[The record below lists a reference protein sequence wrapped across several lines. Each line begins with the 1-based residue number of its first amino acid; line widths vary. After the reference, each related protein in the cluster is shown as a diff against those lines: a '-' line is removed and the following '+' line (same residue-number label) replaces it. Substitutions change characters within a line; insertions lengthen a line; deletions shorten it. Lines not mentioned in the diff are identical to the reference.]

1 MKKRIQYIT
10 MLLCTVSLFACKK
23 DNYDP
28 PASQLS
34 GRVVYQGEAIQLE
47 YGQVPYQLYQF
58 GFGKVGPVNNT
69 TFTQEGT
76 YSVLL
81 FDGEYKLII
90 PDNQGPFLW
99 KKTAGGAPDT
109 VTVTMRGS
117 QTLDLEVTPFY
128 MIRTPQFTAAAGKVT
143 GSFKIEKIITGAGAR
158 NIDRVNLYINKTAFV
173 SGNGSNYSIASA
185 SISGGNITDMNNVSM
200 TVTVPALVPAQSY
213 VFARIG
219 LKVAGVEDMIFSP
232 IVKLTL

>member
-1 MKKRIQYIT
+1 MKKLAI
-10 MLLCTVSLFACKK
+10 LLGAVTLFACKK

-28 PASQLS
+28 PASKLT
-34 GRVVYQGEAIQLE
+34 GRVVYQGEPIQLE
-47 YGQVPYQLYQF
+47 FNQVPFQLYQY
-58 GFGKVGPVNNT
+58 GFGKVGPVSNT

-76 YSVLL
+76 FSVLL

-99 KKTAGGAPDT
+99 KKNGAGAPDT
-109 VTVTMRGS
+109 VVVNMSGNKE
-117 QTLDLEVTPFY
+117 LDLEVMPFY
-128 MIRTPQFTAAAGKVT
+128 MIRDHQFSAAAGKVT
-143 GSFKIEKIITGAGAR
+143 GTFKIEKIITDAGAR
-158 NIDRVNLYINKTAFV
+158 NVERVNLYINKTAFV
-173 SGNGSNYSIASA
+173 SGNGANYSIASA

-200 TVTVPALVPAQSY
+200 TVTVPELVPAQSY

-232 IVKLTL
+232 IVKLSL